1 MSFISRWELILLFL
15 IILLILVVT
24 VRNHM
29 FSARWRK
36 LAVALLAVLATA
48 SLGIGISNLFTES
61 LSELGN
67 AVSFT
72 DSIAMALF
80 WLYFMLRKEASPQ
93 G

>member
-1 MSFISRWELILLFL
+1 MSFISRWELILLSL
-15 IILLILVVT
+15 IILLMLVVT
-24 VRNHM
+24 VRNQM

-36 LAVALLAVLATA
+36 LAVALLAVLTTA
-48 SLGIGISNLFTES
+48 SLSIGITNLFTES

-80 WLYFMLRKEASPQ
+80 WLYIMLRKEASPQ